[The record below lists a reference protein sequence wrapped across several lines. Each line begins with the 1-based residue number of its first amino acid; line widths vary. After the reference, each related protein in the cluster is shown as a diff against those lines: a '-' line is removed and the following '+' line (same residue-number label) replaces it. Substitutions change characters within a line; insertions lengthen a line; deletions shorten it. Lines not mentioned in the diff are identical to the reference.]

1 MCGEIV
7 AGHERVG
14 SGMKKFFLPLAKHQG
29 PAAAHAQCC
38 SGQDVPEK
46 ANDTQGF
53 TGCKRRLPGKRRLGM
68 RMQKIYGHIVHAHFF
83 KTEGKINTVMPAFP
97 KAEQAAG
104 TGRHTRLLHASH
116 SIAAL
121 APGLRGADAWIKLA

>member
-14 SGMKKFFLPLAKHQG
+14 SGMENFFLPLAKHQG
-29 PAAAHAQCC
+29 PAAAHAQCRF
-38 SGQDVPEK
+38 GQDVPEK

-68 RMQKIYGHIVHAHFF
+68 RVQKIYLPIYCNAMRIIRVF
-83 KTEGKINTVMPAFP
+83 PAYNP
-97 KAEQAAG
+97 KY
-104 TGRHTRLLHASH
+104 
-116 SIAAL
+116 
-121 APGLRGADAWIKLA
+121 